1 VHIMF
6 NGALAS
12 ECSLMNEQEV
22 TELLLRAILDQKDGG
37 IRRVMIKILRTSMS
51 ESRIRD
57 GIEALEQKGVQVA
70 GLRTLLCINRLH

>member
-1 VHIMF
+1 
-6 NGALAS
+6 
-12 ECSLMNEQEV
+12 MNEQEV